1 MRLPAIGFACLLA
14 LGAAAC
20 SPSTDLEGTSARL
33 SLAAEPTFIRISD
46 DSVGGITAETTY
58 SSKAIEAALP
68 GFTTEGIQSADENH
82 TEWAEAVFDSNGF
95 QVLQV
100 FKGNNG
106 KIGTVHGVTYHVQ
119 GPNGERVGMTLSEIG
134 TSRADCRVGRNLW
147 RGMAICK
154 SEGHPNVQLVYA
166 IPGYQGPF
174 DRLPAENDLFDAQL
188 QRILWT
194 PKG

>member
-1 MRLPAIGFACLLA
+1 MRLSAFGFACLLA

-20 SPSTDLEGTSARL
+20 SPTADLDGTSARM
-33 SLAAEPTFIRISD
+33 SLAAEPTFLQITE
-46 DSVGGITAETTY
+46 DSIGGINSSTPY
-58 SSKAIEAALP
+58 SEKAIEAALP
-68 GFTTEGIQSADENH
+68 DFTTEGIQSAGENS
-82 TEWAEAVFDSNGF
+82 TEWALAVFDSSGF

-100 FKGNNG
+100 FKGGKG
-106 KIGTVHGVTYHVQ
+106 KIRTVHGVTYHVQ
-119 GPNGERVGMTLSEIG
+119 GPNGERVGMSLSDIG
-134 TSRADCRVGRNLW
+134 TSRADCRVGKNLW

-154 SEGHPNVQLVYA
+154 SDGHPNVQLVYS